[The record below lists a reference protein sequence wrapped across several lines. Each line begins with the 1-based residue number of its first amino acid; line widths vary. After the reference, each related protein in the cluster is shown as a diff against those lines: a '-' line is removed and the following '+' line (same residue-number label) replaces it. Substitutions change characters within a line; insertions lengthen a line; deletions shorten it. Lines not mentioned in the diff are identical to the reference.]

1 VRTSTADY
9 GETAQAQEAGWF
21 TFLSAAPSPND
32 RRRRGFGAILG
43 RQFDARG
50 NWQMTSSIQSP
61 ADTHFSGTG
70 NLEVMRDALNY
81 NRYLLAL
88 IHNHAGNA
96 KRVIDFG
103 AGSGT
108 FAGPISRLGFD
119 VTAVELD
126 ERLRAHLAKQGLRV
140 SASTAELPAKSFDY
154 AYTFNVLE
162 HIPDDV
168 EALRGLRAT
177 LVPGACLLI
186 YVPAF
191 QVLYT
196 SMDANVGHVRR
207 YSRDMLVRSVLAA
220 GFSVEAVEFV
230 DSIGYLATLAFKL
243 THRGSGAVNP
253 RMLRLYD
260 RTIFPVSRVLDRI
273 FRRWFG
279 KNLLLVA
286 RNP

>member
-1 VRTSTADY
+1 M
-9 GETAQAQEAGWF
+9 Q
-21 TFLSAAPSPND
+21 
-32 RRRRGFGAILG
+32 
-43 RQFDARG
+43 
-50 NWQMTSSIQSP
+50 QMTSSIQSS
-61 ADTHFSGTG
+61 ADTRFSGVE
-70 NLEVMRDALNY
+70 NLEVMRDAVNY
-81 NRYLLAL
+81 NRYLMEL
-88 IHNHAGNA
+88 IRSHAGDA
-96 KRVIDFG
+96 KQVIDFG

-108 FAGPISRLGFD
+108 FAVPISRLGFE

-126 ERLRAHLAKQGLRV
+126 ERLRAHVAQQGLRV
-140 SASTAELPAKSFDY
+140 AASTADLPAGSFDY

-168 EALRGLRAT
+168 EALRGLRAK

-207 YSRDMLVRSVLAA
+207 YSRDLLVRNVSAA
-220 GFSVEAVEFV
+220 GFKVEAVEFV
-230 DSIGYLATLAFKL
+230 DSIGFLATLAFKM
-243 THRGSGAVNP
+243 TDRGSGDVNS
-253 RMLRLYD
+253 RMLRIYD
-260 RTIFPVSRVLDRI
+260 RIVFPLSRALDRI
-273 FRRWFG
+273 VHRWFG

>member
-1 VRTSTADY
+1 
-9 GETAQAQEAGWF
+9 
-21 TFLSAAPSPND
+21 
-32 RRRRGFGAILG
+32 
-43 RQFDARG
+43 
-50 NWQMTSSIQSP
+50 
-61 ADTHFSGTG
+61 
-70 NLEVMRDALNY
+70 MRDAVNY
-81 NRYLLAL
+81 NRYLLHV
-88 IHNHAGNA
+88 IRSHAGES

-108 FAGPISRLGFD
+108 FAGPISRMGFE

-126 ERLRAHLAKQGLRV
+126 EGLRAHLAKQGLRV
-140 SASTAELPAKSFDY
+140 AASTTELNAESFDF

-168 EALRGLRAT
+168 EALRGLRAK
-177 LVPGACLLI
+177 LVRGARLLV

-196 SMDANVGHVRR
+196 SMDSNVGHVRR
-207 YSRDMLVRSVLAA
+207 YSRDTLVRSVSAA
-220 GFSVEAVEFV
+220 GFAVEAVEFV
-230 DSIGYLATLAFKL
+230 DSLGYFATLAFKM
-243 THRGSGAVNP
+243 TDRGSGEVNP

-260 RTIFPVSRVLDRI
+260 RTIFPVSRVLDRV
-273 FRRWFG
+273 FHHWVG

>member
-1 VRTSTADY
+1 
-9 GETAQAQEAGWF
+9 
-21 TFLSAAPSPND
+21 
-32 RRRRGFGAILG
+32 
-43 RQFDARG
+43 
-50 NWQMTSSIQSP
+50 MTSSVQGP
-61 ADTHFSGTG
+61 ADTRFSGVE
-70 NLEVMRDALNY
+70 NLEVMRDAVNY
-81 NRYLLAL
+81 NRYLLGL
-88 IHNHAGNA
+88 IRRHAGNA

-108 FAGPISRLGFD
+108 FAGPISRLEYD

-126 ERLRAHLAKQGLRV
+126 ERLRAHLANQGLRV
-140 SASTAELPAKSFDY
+140 AASTVDLPAQSFDY

-168 EALRGLRAT
+168 EALRELRAK

-207 YSRDMLVRSVLAA
+207 YSRDTLVRSVSAA
-220 GFSVEAVEFV
+220 GFAVEAVEYV
-230 DSIGYLATLAFKL
+230 DSIGFFATLAFKL
-243 THRGSGAVNP
+243 TDRGSGNVNP
-253 RMLRLYD
+253 RMLRMYD
-260 RTIFPVSRVLDRI
+260 RLGFPLSRALDRI
-273 FRRWFG
+273 VRRWFG

>member
-1 VRTSTADY
+1 
-9 GETAQAQEAGWF
+9 
-21 TFLSAAPSPND
+21 
-32 RRRRGFGAILG
+32 
-43 RQFDARG
+43 
-50 NWQMTSSIQSP
+50 MTSIQGP
-61 ADTHFSGTG
+61 ADTRFSGTE
-70 NLEVMRDALNY
+70 NLEVMRDAVNY
-81 NRYLLAL
+81 NRYLLDL
-88 IHNHAGNA
+88 ISNHAGNA

-108 FAGPISRLGFD
+108 FAGPISRAGFE

-126 ERLRAHLAKQGLRV
+126 DGLRAHLAQQGLRV
-140 SASTAELPAKSFDY
+140 VANTADLPAQSFDY

-168 EALRGLRAT
+168 EALRGLKAK

-207 YSRDMLVRSVLAA
+207 YSRDALVRNVVAA
-220 GFSVEAVEFV
+220 GFKVEGAEYV
-230 DSIGYLATLAFKL
+230 DSLGYFATLVFKM
-243 THRGSGAVNP
+243 TDRGSGDVNP
-253 RMLRLYD
+253 RMLRVYD
-260 RTIFPVSRVLDRI
+260 RIIFPVSRLLDRI
-273 FRRWFG
+273 FHRWFG

>member
-1 VRTSTADY
+1 
-9 GETAQAQEAGWF
+9 
-21 TFLSAAPSPND
+21 
-32 RRRRGFGAILG
+32 
-43 RQFDARG
+43 
-50 NWQMTSSIQSP
+50 MTSSIQGP
-61 ADTHFSGTG
+61 ADTRFSGTE
-70 NLEVMRDALNY
+70 NLEVMRDAVNY
-81 NRYLLAL
+81 NRYLLDL
-88 IHNHAGNA
+88 IRSHAGNA

-108 FAGPISRLGFD
+108 FAGPISQLGFE

-126 ERLRAHLAKQGLRV
+126 DGLRAHLAKQGLRV
-140 SASTAELPAKSFDY
+140 AASTADLPAQSFDY

-168 EALRGLRAT
+168 EALRGLRAK
-177 LVPGACLLI
+177 LAPGARLLV

-207 YSRDMLVRSVLAA
+207 YSRDTLVRNVSAA
-220 GFSVEAVEFV
+220 GFAVEAVEYV
-230 DSIGYLATLAFKL
+230 DSIGFFATLAFKM
-243 THRGSGAVNP
+243 TDRGSGDVNP
-253 RMLRLYD
+253 RMLRIYD
-260 RTIFPVSRVLDRI
+260 RIIFPVSRALDRI
-273 FRRWFG
+273 VHRWFG

>member
-1 VRTSTADY
+1 MR
-9 GETAQAQEAGWF
+9 
-21 TFLSAAPSPND
+21 LP
-32 RRRRGFGAILG
+32 
-43 RQFDARG
+43 
-50 NWQMTSSIQSP
+50 IQSP
-61 ADTHFSGTG
+61 ADTHFSGTE
-70 NLEVMRDALNY
+70 NLEVMRDAVNY
-81 NRYLLAL
+81 NRCLLDL
-88 IHNHAGNA
+88 ILGHAGNS

-108 FAGPISRLGFD
+108 FAGPVSRLGFE

-126 ERLRAHLAKQGLRV
+126 EGLRGHLTKQGLRV
-140 SASTAELPAKSFDY
+140 AARTTELNAESFDY

-168 EALRGLRAT
+168 EALRGLRT
-177 LVPGACLLI
+177 KLLPGARLLV

-191 QVLYT
+191 QALYT

-207 YSRDMLVRSVLAA
+207 YSRDALVRSVSAA
-220 GFSVEAVEFV
+220 GFAVEAVEFV
-230 DSIGYLATLAFKL
+230 DSLGYFATLLFKM
-243 THRGSGAVNP
+243 TDRGGGEVNP

-260 RTIFPVSRVLDRI
+260 RTIFPVSRVLDRV

>member
-1 VRTSTADY
+1 M
-9 GETAQAQEAGWF
+9 Q
-21 TFLSAAPSPND
+21 
-32 RRRRGFGAILG
+32 
-43 RQFDARG
+43 
-50 NWQMTSSIQSP
+50 QMTSSIQSP
-61 ADTHFSGTG
+61 ADTRFSGVE
-70 NLEVMRDALNY
+70 NLEVMRDAVNY
-81 NRYLLAL
+81 NRYLMEL
-88 IHNHAGNA
+88 IRSHAGDA
-96 KRVIDFG
+96 RQVIDFG

-108 FAGPISRLGFD
+108 FAVPISRLGFE

-126 ERLRAHLAKQGLRV
+126 ERLRAHVAQQGLRV
-140 SASTAELPAKSFDY
+140 AASTADLPAGSFDY

-168 EALRGLRAT
+168 EALRGLRAK

-207 YSRDMLVRSVLAA
+207 YSRDLLVRNVSAA
-220 GFSVEAVEFV
+220 GFKVEAVEFV
-230 DSIGYLATLAFKL
+230 DSIGFLATLAFKM
-243 THRGSGAVNP
+243 TDRGSGDVNS
-253 RMLRLYD
+253 RMLRIYD
-260 RTIFPVSRVLDRI
+260 RIVFPLSRALDRI
-273 FRRWFG
+273 VHRWFG

>member
-1 VRTSTADY
+1 MVHVFVSLRRSTK
-9 GETAQAQEAGWF
+9 Q
-21 TFLSAAPSPND
+21 
-32 RRRRGFGAILG
+32 
-43 RQFDARG
+43 
-50 NWQMTSSIQSP
+50 QMTSSIQSP
-61 ADTHFSGTG
+61 ADTRFSGTE
-70 NLEVMRDALNY
+70 NLEVMRDAVNY
-81 NRYLLAL
+81 NRYLLDL
-88 IHNHAGNA
+88 IRKHAGNA
-96 KRVIDFG
+96 KRVLDFG

-108 FAGPISRLGFD
+108 FAGPISQSGFE

-126 ERLRAHLAKQGLRV
+126 DGLRAHLAKQGLRV
-140 SASTAELPAKSFDY
+140 AASTADLPAQSFDY

-168 EALRGLRAT
+168 EALRGLRAK
-177 LVPGACLLI
+177 LVPRACLLI

-207 YSRDMLVRSVLAA
+207 YSRDALMRNVSAA
-220 GFSVEAVEFV
+220 GFEVETAEYV
-230 DSIGYLATLAFKL
+230 DSLGFFATLAFKM
-243 THRGSGAVNP
+243 TDRGSGDVNP
-253 RMLRLYD
+253 RMLRAYD
-260 RTIFPVSRVLDRI
+260 RIIFPLSRALDRI

>member
-1 VRTSTADY
+1 MNTQY
-9 GETAQAQEAGWF
+9 
-21 TFLSAAPSPND
+21 
-32 RRRRGFGAILG
+32 
-43 RQFDARG
+43 
-50 NWQMTSSIQSP
+50 
-61 ADTHFSGTG
+61 SGTG
-70 NLEVMRDALNY
+70 NLEVMRDAVNY
-81 NRYLLAL
+81 NRYLLDL
-88 IHNHAGNA
+88 IRGHAGNA

-103 AGSGT
+103 AGNGT
-108 FAGPISRLGFD
+108 FAEPISRSGFD

-126 ERLRAHLAKQGLRV
+126 DGLRAHLAAQGLRV
-140 SASTAELPAKSFDY
+140 AAHTADLAGQSFDY

-168 EALRGLRAT
+168 EALRGLRAA

-207 YSRDMLVRSVLAA
+207 YSRAALMRSVSAA
-220 GFSVEAVEFV
+220 GFSVESVEFV
-230 DSIGYLATLAFKL
+230 DSLGFFATLAFKM
-243 THRGSGAVNP
+243 TDRGSGDVNP
-253 RMLRLYD
+253 RMLRFYD
-260 RTIFPVSRVLDRI
+260 RIIFPVSRALDRI

>member
-1 VRTSTADY
+1 
-9 GETAQAQEAGWF
+9 
-21 TFLSAAPSPND
+21 
-32 RRRRGFGAILG
+32 
-43 RQFDARG
+43 
-50 NWQMTSSIQSP
+50 MTSSIQGP
-61 ADTHFSGTG
+61 ANTRYTGTE
-70 NLEVMRDALNY
+70 NLEVMRDAVNY
-81 NRYLLAL
+81 NRYLLDL
-88 IHNHAGNA
+88 IRSHAGDA

-108 FAGPISRLGFD
+108 FAGPISRLGFE

-126 ERLRAHLAKQGLRV
+126 DGLRAHLSKQGLRV
-140 SASTAELPAKSFDY
+140 AASTAELPARSFDY

-168 EALRGLRAT
+168 EALRGLRAK
-177 LVPGACLLI
+177 LAPGARLLV

-207 YSRDMLVRSVLAA
+207 YSRDTLVRNVSAA
-220 GFSVEAVEFV
+220 GFTVEAVEYV
-230 DSIGYLATLAFKL
+230 DSIGFFATLAFKVAD
-243 THRGSGAVNP
+243 RGSGEVNP
-253 RMLRLYD
+253 RMLRIYD
-260 RTIFPVSRVLDRI
+260 RIIFPVSRALDRI
-273 FRRWFG
+273 VHRWFG